1 MLFDEKRSPD
11 FFVVGTP
18 NSGTTWMMDILNTH
32 PHIACYNEFGTM
44 DKLKDGLAELFGE
57 ITAKQLKDKQ
67 KIFQEFDYPQPS
79 FAKEDIDETIK
90 LIWNNLIERTP
101 YAKYVGERT
110 NKNMNNLYDMIK
122 IFPKTKIIHVVRD
135 PRDVA
140 YSWFQHRVREFNLGQ
155 NDVPPNDSV
164 VYVDAIT
171 QWRKDQLEIS
181 AIKKSFSDNFITIRY
196 EEMNDAEEVNRVF
209 EFLGAPNSVEFT
221 QECIEKNHFSKKRK
235 MEHTFFATARSGHY
249 EDAFDDEFIEYANS
263 LLSVPVDLLKKY
275 NYK

>member
-1 MLFDEKRSPD
+1 MILEEMKSPD

-18 NSGTTWMMDILNTH
+18 NSGTTWMMDILNSH
-32 PHIACYNEFGTM
+32 PHITCYNEFGTM

-57 ITAKQLKDKQ
+57 IIEKQLKNKQ
-67 KIFQEFDYPQPS
+67 KIFQEFDYYQPS

-140 YSWFQHRVREFNLGQ
+140 VSWFQHRVREFNLKQ
-155 NDVPPNDSV
+155 NDVAPNDSV
-164 VYVDAIT
+164 IYADAIT
-171 QWRKDQLEIS
+171 QWKKDQLEIS
-181 AIKKSFSDNFITIRY
+181 AIKRSYSDNFITIRY
-196 EEMNDAEEVNRVF
+196 EDMNDADKVNEVF

-221 QECIEKNHFSKKRK
+221 QESIEKNHFSKKRK
-235 MEHTFFATARSGHY
+235 MENTFFVTSRSGHY
-249 EDAFDDEFIEYANS
+249 EDAFDHEFIEYANS
-263 LLSVPVDLLKKY
+263 LLNVPVDLLKKY